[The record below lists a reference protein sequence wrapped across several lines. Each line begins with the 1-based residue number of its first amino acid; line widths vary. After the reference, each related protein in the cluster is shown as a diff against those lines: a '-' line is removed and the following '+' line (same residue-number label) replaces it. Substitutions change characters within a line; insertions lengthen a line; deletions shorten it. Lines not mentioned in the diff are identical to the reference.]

1 MKKAVV
7 AALVMYLGSVP
18 SAQEPRTWSGVLSE
32 SQCGASHQAM
42 AASMG
47 ISERECAFHCL
58 KGLSKY
64 VIVDEQK
71 NVIPIAN
78 QDFAG
83 MPLRLARP
91 VRVTGVLTD
100 NGIVIS
106 RIEPPLVHA
115 HIGHVMIAWRDTP
128 GQVGLLTIAQNDTRV
143 AAAHALLL
151 SKATSVDDMKLH
163 AGHVL
168 HALDPTIEKTGP
180 ASGYGAKKAASGAMQ
195 HVGFTA
201 AVDNASA
208 AVKSQASKVTTT
220 ADRCNGGDGPRHRGG
235 AEDTRNQRGTRWSR
249 RRSRSSVSNRRHYTG
264 PAGVGP
270 GNEADD
276 EVGRPLRKWKVES
289 RK

>member
-1 MKKAVV
+1 MSTRWIA

-18 SAQEPRTWSGVLSE
+18 LAQEPRTWSGVLSE
-32 SQCGASHQAM
+32 STCGASHQAM
-42 AASMG
+42 SASLS

-58 KGLSKY
+58 KGLAKF
-64 VIVDEQK
+64 VIVDDQK

-83 MPLRLARP
+83 IPLRLARP

-100 NGIVIS
+100 KGIVVS

-128 GQVGLLTIAQNDTRV
+128 GQVGLLTIAQSDMRI

-151 SKATSVDDMKLH
+151 SKAGSLDDTKLH
-163 AGHVL
+163 AGHIL
-168 HALDPTIEKTGP
+168 HALDPTLESTGP
-180 ASGYGAKKAASGAMQ
+180 ASGYGAKKAAAGAMQ

-208 AVKSQASKVTTT
+208 TVKGHAAKVNATLTETLAAIDRGIAAAQQIRTAGST
-220 ADRCNGGDGPRHRGG
+220 ADAAAPARDLPSIVEDIGRRLQQSEQEMRLMMK
-235 AEDTRNQRGTRWSR
+235 AEG
-249 RRSRSSVSNRRHYTG
+249 
-264 PAGVGP
+264 
-270 GNEADD
+270 
-276 EVGRPLRKWKVES
+276 L
-289 RK
+289 

>member
-1 MKKAVV
+1 MKGKWVV
-7 AALVMYLGSVP
+7 AALVMYLGSAP

-32 SQCGASHQAM
+32 SKCGASHQAM

-47 ISERECAFHCL
+47 VSERECAFHCL

-151 SKATSVDDMKLH
+151 SKATSLDDMKLH

-180 ASGYGAKKAASGAMQ
+180 ASGYGAKKAAAGAMQ
-195 HVGFTA
+195 HLGFTA
-201 AVDNASA
+201 AVENASA

-220 ADRCNGGDGPRHRGG
+220 LTAAMAAMDRGIAVAQKIRG
-235 AEDTRNQRGTRWSR
+235 ASAVPEAATAARDLQSAIDDITRALQ
-249 RRSRSSVSNRRHYTG
+249 
-264 PAGVGP
+264 
-270 GNEADD
+270 
-276 EVGRPLRKWKVES
+276 ES
-289 RK
+289 DQEMRVMMKSEGL